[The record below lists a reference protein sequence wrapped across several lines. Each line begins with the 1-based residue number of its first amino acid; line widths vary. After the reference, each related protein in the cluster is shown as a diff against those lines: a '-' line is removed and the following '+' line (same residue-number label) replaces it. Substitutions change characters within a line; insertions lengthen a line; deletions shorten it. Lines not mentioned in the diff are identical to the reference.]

1 MFVVDVMSRVPV
13 YEQIIKQVEEQVL
26 TGILKEGDK
35 LPSVRSLS
43 VKLSI
48 NPNTIQK
55 AYTELD
61 RRQLIITVP
70 GKGSFISEKAIEVV
84 GANSREKM
92 TELNKI
98 IRELALAGVTK
109 EEIINSIEE
118 GDKSIIPN
126 IVAINV
132 LDSFDDLRM
141 NLNRVLNNSDWANES
156 CLILLNVEDE
166 EVELLERF
174 AIHHNVSMIMV
185 KENDIITVN
194 QKNILDI
201 NHTYLFKSLKNK
213 DFSEMIHHL
222 SNSLNEA
229 NAHYEDIV
237 NAFKYLTNK

>member
-1 MFVVDVMSRVPV
+1 MIDAKKILSSNKDCKLV
-13 YEQIIKQVEEQVL
+13 YDANEHSVEERNL
-26 TGILKEGDK
+26 
-35 LPSVRSLS
+35 
-43 VKLSI
+43 
-48 NPNTIQK
+48 
-55 AYTELD
+55 
-61 RRQLIITVP
+61 VP
-70 GKGSFISEKAIEVV
+70 D
-84 GANSREKM
+84 
-92 TELNKI
+92 L
-98 IRELALAGVTK
+98 LAVNYFSK
-109 EEIINSIEE
+109 EEIMNSIED
-118 GDKSIIPN
+118 GDKNIIPN
-126 IVAINV
+126 VVAINV

-174 AIHHNVSMIMV
+174 AVHHNVSMIMV

-229 NAHYEDIV
+229 NEHYENII
-237 NAFKYLTNK
+237 NAFKHLTNK

>member
-1 MFVVDVMSRVPV
+1 MIDAKKILNSNKDYKLVYDANEHDIEERNLVPD
-13 YEQIIKQVEEQVL
+13 L
-26 TGILKEGDK
+26 
-35 LPSVRSLS
+35 
-43 VKLSI
+43 
-48 NPNTIQK
+48 
-55 AYTELD
+55 
-61 RRQLIITVP
+61 
-70 GKGSFISEKAIEVV
+70 
-84 GANSREKM
+84 
-92 TELNKI
+92 
-98 IRELALAGVTK
+98 LAVNYFSK

-118 GDKSIIPN
+118 GDNSIIPN

>member
-1 MFVVDVMSRVPV
+1 MIDAKKILNSNKDYKLVYDANEHDIEERNLVPD
-13 YEQIIKQVEEQVL
+13 L
-26 TGILKEGDK
+26 
-35 LPSVRSLS
+35 
-43 VKLSI
+43 
-48 NPNTIQK
+48 
-55 AYTELD
+55 
-61 RRQLIITVP
+61 
-70 GKGSFISEKAIEVV
+70 
-84 GANSREKM
+84 
-92 TELNKI
+92 
-98 IRELALAGVTK
+98 LAVNYFSK

-132 LDSFDDLRM
+132 LDSFNDLRM